1 MTNREARGLAQYQIS
16 QKRIDAMAAWIDEIF
31 PETRDKLIQDFMSV
45 YEEMLSTLGE
55 KQKSAPADL
64 YKLGS
69 YWELHKNSRETLQT
83 LGEEISV
90 QINEQLHQV
99 YIEVY
104 EGCRPGE
111 EKACRVSKKTIQK
124 AIEKSRGKA
133 ARNSQECI
141 WLNMTVLW
149 DRLLGDL
156 MHCTIKNLP
165 AKKLLSSLQDQFDK
179 AMTSLKT
186 SCSDSA
192 TYVQVRAVAKRIGD
206 DRAEAAA
213 IALASVSGEEN
224 TPAVAMMSARGLFGD
239 DEDYDEDYDEDDE
252 ENVDYDKHQ
261 TNDEWYR
268 FYLYSEGDD
277 LTCEPCFD
285 LDGMLWDEEVFGDI
299 PIPVHPNC
307 RCWIEEA
314 PENPFDEMADAI
326 ADNGFSSLG
335 GMLLS
340 MVVVGAL
347 TIAGRMYDDL
357 LSIGSMD
364 PSSWLAKWGD
374 RYPV

>member
-111 EKACRVSKKTIQK
+111 EKTCRVSKKTIQK

-192 TYVQVRAVAKRIGD
+192 TYVQVRAVIRRSKD
-206 DRAEAAA
+206 DRMAAA
-213 IALASVSGEEN
+213 ANVSEE
-224 TPAVAMMSARGLFGD
+224 TSAPVPMMMSARGIFGD
-239 DEDYDEDYDEDDE
+239 WEADEGYGDEGEDGDE
-252 ENVDYDKHQ
+252 ETEEGQEDGRVMIYV
-261 TNDEWYR
+261 EW
-268 FYLYSEGDD
+268 DD
-277 LTCEPCFD
+277 LVCEPCAD
-285 LDGMLWDEEVFGDI
+285 LDGTVWDEDIYGDC
-299 PIPVHPNC
+299 PVPVHPNC
-307 RCWIEEA
+307 RCWVEEA
-314 PENPFDEMADAI
+314 PPNPFDDMADAI

-347 TIAGRMYDDL
+347 TIAGRMWDDL
-357 LSIGSMD
+357 LSGGMS
-364 PSSWLAKWGD
+364 PSAWLSKWGD